1 MPKSDVQWKRR
12 GIVTSTN
19 KPEKG
24 STRTPVKR
32 YRELEQNI
40 KKALTTSDEY
50 TDEESSASPDTDA
63 SSSDNSREATPQ
75 YESTDE
81 APSPEN
87 TTISEEARDVV
98 HMEDLRRQLN
108 FWHRARKKRQANR
121 NNHRPSPKRGSFK
134 AHRKSSK
141 PSPIPKRS
149 KRPSTKMLSVE
160 RTTSSHGKIPRT
172 DAQHRSINK
181 THTVTTLQQVHRP
194 SIPPQRCD
202 PLPSIE
208 HKTPPFSLRPG
219 YSEQQC
225 QPYTPI
231 S

>member
-1 MPKSDVQWKRR
+1 MKNPRLLLTPMPPLPTTLVKRR
-12 GIVTSTN
+12 HNTRVQT
-19 KPEKG
+19 KPLLQK
-24 STRTPVKR
+24 TPPF
-32 YRELEQNI
+32 Q
-40 KKALTTSDEY
+40 KK
-50 TDEESSASPDTDA
+50 
-63 SSSDNSREATPQ
+63 
-75 YESTDE
+75 
-81 APSPEN
+81 
-87 TTISEEARDVV
+87 
-98 HMEDLRRQLN
+98 LN
-108 FWHRARKKRQANR
+108 FWHQARKKRQANR

-141 PSPIPKRS
+141 PSPTPKRS
-149 KRPSTKMLSVE
+149 KRPPTKVLSVE
-160 RTTSSHGKIPRT
+160 MTTSSHGKIPRT

-181 THTVTTLQQVHRP
+181 THTVTTPQQVHRP

-208 HKTPPFSLRPG
+208 HKTPPFFLPPG